1 MSLPHRCRLANSS
14 SMRDPMLFNRRSVF
28 DDAPPVGKADKAP
41 DIDADSQ
48 TRHRCG
54 TPCRLTGAPYTTLFR
69 SSAQPTGP
77 PTSMPTRKLVIDPS
91 AGQGFGQLV
100 VKVDHRLDPA
110 EELRERE
117 LLVGRVDRV
126 VGETDADQHLRQVQD
141 TIEARNRPDRPADPD
156 KDRRLPKAALHRS
169 RRGDDRRMIARRRD
183 GADVAGALDLDANAA
198 RGDPSQVV
206 AHDALDVTGIL
217 IADEAS
223 RDLRLR
229 PARDDRLR
237 ARSLVPAPYP
247 VELERRSKPHPL
259 ERRAIA
265 FAAAQRGR
273 AQRSRLLFLVEG
285 KRFQLGP
292 LLRTQFR
299 YALVKAGDDDAAA
312 LVFQCGD
319 HRGQG
324 LDRIAHGAA
333 ITAGM
338 QIGGGT
344 MDGDC
349 PGDEPTQ
356 RDGQRGDVL
365 GEDRRIGDDDE
376 VACEP
381 LALAGEERLEAGRSD
396 LFFPFDDH
404 FYVEWKASA

>member
-14 SMRDPMLFNRRSVF
+14 SMRDPTPFNRRSVF
-28 DDAPPVGKADKAP
+28 DDAPPVGKADRAP

-48 TRHRCG
+48 TRHR
-54 TPCRLTGAPYTTLFR
+54 RA
-69 SSAQPTGP
+69 
-77 PTSMPTRKLVIDPS
+77 TRKLVIDPS

-117 LLVGRVDRV
+117 LLVGSVDRV
-126 VGETDADQHLRQVQD
+126 VGETDADQHLRQGQD
-141 TIEARNRPDRPADPD
+141 TIEARNRPVRPADPD

-169 RRGDDRRMIARRRD
+169 RRGYDRRMIARRRD

-265 FAAAQRGR
+265 F
-273 AQRSRLLFLVEG
+273 
-285 KRFQLGP
+285 
-292 LLRTQFR
+292 
-299 YALVKAGDDDAAA
+299 
-312 LVFQCGD
+312 
-319 HRGQG
+319 
-324 LDRIAHGAA
+324 
-333 ITAGM
+333 
-338 QIGGGT
+338 
-344 MDGDC
+344 
-349 PGDEPTQ
+349 
-356 RDGQRGDVL
+356 
-365 GEDRRIGDDDE
+365 
-376 VACEP
+376 
-381 LALAGEERLEAGRSD
+381 
-396 LFFPFDDH
+396 
-404 FYVEWKASA
+404 